1 MTKRGIFIL
10 AEMMTPI
17 PDSETEWKISNEIW
31 NAEQAKMQ
39 ITKQRDDDDDDVEFI
54 VNTTDDSNLEMTTDE
69 MTTDDKELQKQTD
82 FVTFDSDDENNVDLN
97 DDYYF

>member
-1 MTKRGIFIL
+1 
-10 AEMMTPI
+10 
-17 PDSETEWKISNEIW
+17 
-31 NAEQAKMQ
+31 
-39 ITKQRDDDDDDVEFI
+39 